1 MRAHTA
7 GLKKEIGILLPAC
20 PGSDEQLSMS
30 HWTSLSGLEKKKRC
44 QQIFACCSG
53 KHPSIFSC
61 PGPSWQTTWL
71 CLSQGR
77 KIIRY
82 LFILVLDDQM
92 ALFYA
97 LSIWGKNVQLYKI
110 RFYCSVLQL
119 SSSVD
124 SDSFFGPREFKK
136 ADTRRQVSK
145 T

>member
-7 GLKKEIGILLPAC
+7 ELKKEIGILLPAC

-30 HWTSLSGLEKKKRC
+30 HWTSLSGLEKKRVPTNFCLLFGQTSLNFFLPWAKLADNLTVLVSG
-44 QQIFACCSG
+44 QENHQIF
-53 KHPSIFSC
+53 IYSC
-61 PGPSWQTTWL
+61 PGWPDGT
-71 CLSQGR
+71 
-77 KIIRY
+77 
-82 LFILVLDDQM
+82 
-92 ALFYA
+92 FYA

-124 SDSFFGPREFKK
+124 SDSFFGPWEFKK